1 MRLTL
6 QCTFLDE
13 IDVVV
18 YVIKLRDTKEA
29 QIKPIS
35 VMLAYRNALVTREIS
50 PSAFQLT
57 LGPLSFPDVITIAVV
72 DNEHPNTRQCTPNH
86 TLTHTQTHAHAH
98 PNTRAHAQ
106 AQPVVAA
113 WSIPITAKLFRLS
126 QVCLYLNKQRCVPWD
141 PRL

>member
-18 YVIKLRDTKEA
+18 YVIKLRDTKDA

-57 LGPLSFPDVITIAVV
+57 LGPLSFPDVITRGSWSWIM
-72 DNEHPNTRQCTPNH
+72 N
-86 TLTHTQTHAHAH
+86 TQTHANAH
-98 PNTRAHAQ
+98 PTTR
-106 AQPVVAA
+106 
-113 WSIPITAKLFRLS
+113 
-126 QVCLYLNKQRCVPWD
+126 
-141 PRL
+141 